1 MIFKFKGIDSSGK
14 GLSDKIEAASLVEAK
29 SKLKAKKIIYQSISE
44 DTPSFFEGL
53 EFSRKYK
60 IPAKELS
67 ALSRELSMYIR
78 SGISIVSALKIVQTH
93 YQNNKKMA
101 LFLSTVSTHLDEG
114 KNFFTAL
121 DTQSIVILPEFFKQ
135 SIKVSESGGILDEV
149 LLELSRFLKEQ
160 DRINK
165 EIKGAF
171 AYPSFMIIISL
182 LMISFMLAFV
192 VPQITGIFESMDQ
205 ELPTATKVVIAM
217 GDFFNDNF
225 TTILGLIFVFV
236 SAFMFFMKKSHVF
249 AYAVHKL
256 ILKLPLFGEIAQK
269 SELARFSYI
278 ASLLVRS
285 GVPFVQTINLS
296 ANILNNLVLKE
307 LFVGASKKVVEG
319 KLLSNALNDSKTK
332 IDYAFIQSIALGE
345 ETSQVES
352 VLTNVSELY
361 FEENRDKISTLLTLL
376 EPALMLFVGGSI
388 GFIVAAM
395 LLPIFS
401 MSVG

>member
-1 MIFKFKGIDSSGK
+1 MIYKYKGISSDGTK
-14 GLSDKIEAASLVEAK
+14 VSEKVEAISLSEAK
-29 SKLKAKKIIYQSISE
+29 QKIKAKKIIYQSIKE
-44 DTPSFFEGL
+44 ENPSIFEGFD
-53 EFSRKYK
+53 FSMKYK
-60 IPAKELS
+60 VPSKELS
-67 ALSRELSMYIR
+67 SLSRELSMYIR

-93 YQNNKKMA
+93 YENNKKMK
-101 LFLSTVSTHLDEG
+101 LFLATVSTKLDEG
-114 KNFFTAL
+114 SNFYDAL
-121 DTQSIVILPEFFKQ
+121 ETQTIVVLPDFFKQ

-205 ELPTATKVVIAM
+205 ELPKPTQVVIAM
-217 GDFFNDNF
+217 GDFFNHNF
-225 TTILGLIFVFV
+225 TTILALIFAFTT
-236 SAFMFFMKKSHVF
+236 AFMILMKQSHNF
-249 AYAVHKL
+249 AYAVHK
-256 ILKLPLFGEIAQK
+256 IMLKLPYFGEIIQK

-278 ASLLVRS
+278 ASLLTRS
-285 GVPFVQTINLS
+285 GVTFVETINLS

-307 LFVGASKKVVEG
+307 LFTAAASQVVEG
-319 KLLSNALNDSKTK
+319 KLLSNALNKSNTK

-345 ETSQVES
+345 ETSQIEN

-361 FEENRDKISTLLTLL
+361 FEENKDKISMLLTLL

-401 MSVG
+401 MSIG

>member
-1 MIFKFKGIDSSGK
+1 MIFKFKGIDLNGK
-14 GLSDKIEAASLVEAK
+14 KVSEKIEAVSLEEAK
-29 SKLKAKKIIYQSISE
+29 SKLKSQKIIYQSISE
-44 DTPSFFEGL
+44 DSPAFYENFD
-53 EFSRKYK
+53 FSRKYK
-60 IPAKELS
+60 IPPKEL
-67 ALSRELSMYIR
+67 AGLSRELSMYIS
-78 SGISIVSALKIVQTH
+78 SGITIVSALKIVQTH
-93 YQNNKKMA
+93 YVKQPKMK
-101 LFLSTVSTHLDEG
+101 LFLTTISTHLDEG
-114 KNFFTAL
+114 KNFYTAL
-121 DTQSIVILPEFFKQ
+121 EMQSVVELPEFFKQ
-135 SIKVSESGGILDEV
+135 SIKVSESSGILDEV

-192 VPQITGIFESMDQ
+192 VPQITGIFDSMDQ
-205 ELPTATKVVIAM
+205 ELPKPTQVVIAM
-217 GDFFNDNF
+217 GDFFNNHF
-225 TTILGLIFVFV
+225 TKILGLIFVSV
-236 SAFMFFMKKSHVF
+236 AAFMFFMKKSYYF
-249 AYAVHKL
+249 KYAVHKF
-256 ILKLPLFGEIAQK
+256 ILSLPLFGAVAMK

-278 ASLLVRS
+278 ASLLTRS

-307 LFVGASKKVVEG
+307 LFSGAAKQVVEG
-319 KLLSNALNDSKTK
+319 KLLSNALNSSKTK
-332 IDYAFIQSIALGE
+332 IDHAFVQSIALGE
-345 ETSQVES
+345 ETSQLEN
-352 VLTNVSELY
+352 VLTNISELY
-361 FEENRDKISTLLTLL
+361 FEENRDKISMLLTLL

>member
-1 MIFKFKGIDSSGK
+1 MIFKFKGIDLNGRKVSE
-14 GLSDKIEAASLVEAK
+14 KIEAISLEEAK
-29 SKLKAKKIIYQSISE
+29 SKLKSQKIIYQSISE
-44 DTPSFFEGL
+44 DSPAFYENFD
-53 EFSRKYK
+53 FSRKYK
-60 IPAKELS
+60 IPPKEL
-67 ALSRELSMYIR
+67 AGLSRELSMYIR
-78 SGISIVSALKIVQTH
+78 SGITIVSALKIVQTH
-93 YQNNKKMA
+93 YTKQPKMK
-101 LFLSTVSTHLDEG
+101 LFLTTISTHLDEG
-114 KNFFTAL
+114 KNFYTAL
-121 DTQSIVILPEFFKQ
+121 DMQSVVELPEFFKQ
-135 SIKVSESGGILDEV
+135 SIKVSESSGILDEV
-149 LLELSRFLKEQ
+149 LLELARFLKEQ

-205 ELPTATKVVIAM
+205 ELPKPTQVVIAM
-217 GDFFNDNF
+217 GDFFNNHF
-225 TTILGLIFVFV
+225 TKILGIMFV
-236 SAFMFFMKKSHVF
+236 SVVAFMFFMKKSYHF
-249 AYAVHKL
+249 AYIVHKF
-256 ILKLPLFGEIAQK
+256 ILTLPLFGDVAMK

-278 ASLLVRS
+278 ASLLTRS

-307 LFVGASKKVVEG
+307 LFSGAAKKVVEG
-319 KLLSNALNDSKTK
+319 KLLSSALNSSKTK
-332 IDYAFIQSIALGE
+332 IDHAFIQSIALGE
-345 ETSQVES
+345 ETSQVEN

-361 FEENRDKISTLLTLL
+361 FEENRDKISMLLTLL

>member
-1 MIFKFKGIDSSGK
+1 MIFKFKGIDSQGK
-14 GLSDKIEAASLVEAK
+14 QLSDKIEAVSLSEAK
-29 SKLKAKKIIYQSISE
+29 NKLKAKSIIYQSISE
-44 DTPSFFEGL
+44 ESPALFEGFD
-53 EFSRKYK
+53 FSRKYK
-60 IPAKELS
+60 IPPKELAS
-67 ALSRELSMYIR
+67 LSRELSMYIR
-78 SGISIVSALKIVQTH
+78 SGISIVSALKIVKTH
-93 YQNNKKMA
+93 YENNKKMN

-114 KNFFTAL
+114 NNFYSAL
-121 DTQSIVILPEFFKQ
+121 DSQSIVVLPEFFKQ

-149 LLELSRFLKEQ
+149 LLELARFLKEQ

-165 EIKGAF
+165 EIRGAF

-192 VPQITGIFESMDQ
+192 VPQITGIFESMHQ

-225 TTILGLIFVFV
+225 TVILAVIAIFT
-236 SAFMFFMKKSHVF
+236 ATFMFLMKKSYKF
-249 AYAVHKL
+249 AYFIHKF
-256 ILKLPLFGEIAQK
+256 ILKLPLFGEIALK

-278 ASLLVRS
+278 ASLLTRS

-307 LFVGASKKVVEG
+307 LFSGAAKKVVEG
-319 KLLSNALNDSKTK
+319 KLLSKALNESSTK

-345 ETSQVES
+345 ETSQIEN

-361 FEENRDKISTLLTLL
+361 FEENKDKISMLLTLL

-401 MSVG
+401 MSIQ

>member
-1 MIFKFKGIDSSGK
+1 MIFKYKGINAEGK
-14 GLSDKIEAASLVEAK
+14 KLSEKVEALSLSEAK
-29 SKLKAKKIIYQSISE
+29 LKLKAEKIIYQSIE
-44 DTPSFFEGL
+44 EEQPSLFSNF

-67 ALSRELSMYIR
+67 SLSRELSMYIR
-78 SGISIVSALKIVQTH
+78 SGITIVSALKIVQTH
-93 YQNNKKMA
+93 YEKNKKMK
-101 LFLSTVSTHLDEG
+101 LFLVTVSTHLDEG

-121 DTQSIVILPEFFKQ
+121 ETQTVVELPAFYKQ

-182 LMISFMLAFV
+182 VMIAFMLTFV
-192 VPQITGIFESMDQ
+192 VPQITGIFEQMGQ
-205 ELPTATKVVIAM
+205 ELPTPTKVVISM
-217 GDFFNDNF
+217 GDFFNENF
-225 TTILGLIFVFV
+225 KLILAIIFALVA
-236 SAFMFFMKKSHVF
+236 AFMFLMKKSYIF
-249 AYAVHKL
+249 AFSVHKL
-256 ILKLPLFGEIAQK
+256 ILKMPLFGEIAQK

-278 ASLLVRS
+278 ASLLTRS
-285 GVPFVQTINLS
+285 GVPFVQTVNLS
-296 ANILNNLVLKE
+296 ANILNNYVLKE
-307 LFVGASKKVVEG
+307 LFVEASKKVVEG
-319 KLLSNALNDSKTK
+319 KLLSSALNSSKTK
-332 IDYAFIQSIALGE
+332 IDHAFVQSIALGE
-345 ETSQVES
+345 ETSQLEN

-361 FEENRDKISTLLTLL
+361 FEENRDKISMLLTLL

-401 MSVG
+401 MSIS

>member
-1 MIFKFKGIDSSGK
+1 MIFKYKGFNQEGK
-14 GLSDKIEAASLVEAK
+14 KVSDRVEATSLQEAR
-29 SKLKAKKIIYQSISE
+29 SKLKAQGIIYQSLAQ
-44 DTPSFFEGL
+44 DTPAFYEKFD
-53 EFSRKYK
+53 FSRKYT
-60 IPAKELS
+60 IPPKELAS
-67 ALSRELSMYIR
+67 LSRELSMYIR
-78 SGISIVSALKIVQTH
+78 SGISIVAALKIVQTH
-93 YQNNKKMA
+93 YEKNKKMK

-114 KNFFTAL
+114 QNFYTAL
-121 DTQSIVILPEFFKQ
+121 EAQSIVELPPFFKE

-160 DRINK
+160 DRIHK

-182 LMISFMLAFV
+182 VMIAFMLTFV

-205 ELPTATKVVIAM
+205 ELPTPTKFVIAA
-217 GDFFNDNF
+217 GDFFSNNF
-225 TTILGLIFVFV
+225 QLLLGIIFVAVVVFV
-236 SAFMFFMKKSHVF
+236 TLRKKVYRF
-249 AYAVHKL
+249 AYMVDRIML
-256 ILKLPLFGEIAQK
+256 TLPLFGTIAQK

-278 ASLLVRS
+278 ASLLTRS

-296 ANILNNLVLKE
+296 ANILNNRVIKE

-319 KLLSNALNDSKTK
+319 KLLSKALSESSTK
-332 IDYAFIQSIALGE
+332 IDNAFVQSIALGE
-345 ETSQVES
+345 ETSQIES
-352 VLTNVSELY
+352 VLTNISELY
-361 FEENRDKISTLLTLL
+361 FEENRDKISVLLTLL

-401 MSVG
+401 MSIQ

>member
-1 MIFKFKGIDSSGK
+1 MIFKYKGIDAKGK
-14 GLSDKIEAASLVEAK
+14 KVSEKMEALSLSDAK
-29 SKLKAKKIIYQSISE
+29 LKLKAKKIIYQKIEEDSSFSLTNIS
-44 DTPSFFEGL
+44 FN
-53 EFSRKYK
+53 RKYK
-60 IPAKELS
+60 IPVKELS
-67 ALSRELSMYIR
+67 SLSRELSMYIR
-78 SGISIVSALKIVQTH
+78 SGITIVSALKIVQTH
-93 YQNNKKMA
+93 YEKNPKMK
-101 LFLSTVSTHLDEG
+101 LFLTTVSRHLDEG

-121 DTQSIVILPEFFKQ
+121 DTQTVVILPEFFKQ

-205 ELPTATKVVIAM
+205 ELPKPTIFVIAM
-217 GDFFNDNF
+217 GDFFNNNF
-225 TTILGLIFVFV
+225 TTLLGAIVSLVITFVLL
-236 SAFMFFMKKSHVF
+236 MKKSYTF
-249 AYAVHKL
+249 AYTVHSIL
-256 ILKLPLFGEIAQK
+256 LKLPLFGEIIQK

-278 ASLLVRS
+278 ASLLTRS

-296 ANILNNLVLKE
+296 ANILNNFVLKE
-307 LFVGASKKVVEG
+307 IFVKSSKKVVEG
-319 KLLSNALNDSKTK
+319 KLLSNALYEHRSKV
-332 IDYAFIQSIALGE
+332 DYAFIQAISLGE
-345 ETSQVES
+345 ETSQVDN
-352 VLTNVSELY
+352 VLTNMSELY
-361 FEENRDKISTLLTLL
+361 FEENRDKISMLLTLL
-376 EPALMLFVGGSI
+376 EPALMLFVGGAI

-401 MSVG
+401 MSIT

>member
-1 MIFKFKGIDSSGK
+1 MIFKFKGIDSEGNK
-14 GLSDKIEAASLVEAK
+14 VRDKIEAVSLDEAK
-29 SKLKAKKIIYQSISE
+29 SKLKAKKVIYQSISE
-44 DTPSFFEGL
+44 DSPSLYKGFEF
-53 EFSRKYK
+53 ERKYK

-67 ALSRELSMYIR
+67 GLCRELSMYIR

-93 YQNNKKMA
+93 YQNNKKMK
-101 LFLSTVSTHLDEG
+101 LFLTTVSTHLDEG
-114 KNFFTAL
+114 KNFYTAL
-121 DTQSIVILPEFFKQ
+121 DSQSIVILPEFFKQ
-135 SIKVSESGGILDEV
+135 SIKVSESSGILDEV

-160 DRINK
+160 DRIAK

-171 AYPSFMIIISL
+171 AYPSFMIIVSL

-205 ELPTATKVVIAM
+205 ELPTPTQVVITL

-225 TTILGLIFVFV
+225 TKILAVIFVFV
-236 SAFMFFMKKSHVF
+236 ALFMFFMKKSYKF
-249 AYAVHKL
+249 AYFIHRL
-256 ILKLPLFGEIAQK
+256 ILKLPVFGQISMK

-296 ANILNNLVLKE
+296 ANILNNTVLKE
-307 LFVGASKKVVEG
+307 LFSSASKKVVEG
-319 KLLSNALNDSKTK
+319 KLLSSALNDSKIK
-332 IDYAFIQSIALGE
+332 IDYAFIQSIALAE
-345 ETSQVES
+345 ETSQVEN
-352 VLTNVSELY
+352 VLTNISELY
-361 FEENRDKISTLLTLL
+361 FEENRDKISMLLTLL
-376 EPALMLFVGGSI
+376 EPALMLFVGGTI